1 MSKEL
6 MRLSGSV
13 GYLSAWHDWSSLE
26 ESSSAGVA
34 DVPSILDTLAGSVAN
49 EDGCLSSGKL
59 RVGRIAD

>member
-13 GYLSAWHDWSSLE
+13 GYSSAWHDWSSSE
-26 ESSSAGVA
+26 ESASAGVA
-34 DVPSILDTLAGSVAN
+34 DVPSVFDTLAGSVAN

-59 RVGRIAD
+59 RGGRIAD